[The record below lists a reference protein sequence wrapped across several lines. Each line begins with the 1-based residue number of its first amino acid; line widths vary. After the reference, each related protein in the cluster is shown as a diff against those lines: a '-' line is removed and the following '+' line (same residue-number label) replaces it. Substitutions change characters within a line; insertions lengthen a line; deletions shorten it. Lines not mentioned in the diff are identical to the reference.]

1 MKNRSLK
8 MTMKFAVLGYIVLL
22 ASCASYSDPPQPTEE
37 QTAELTSA
45 TEFLRGKFDVVDS
58 RKDDFQGTTQ
68 VNVGRWEKGV
78 AVTLKNQKGGMWVIE
93 GSKCSGHYSTKNAS
107 ASLRCDVAQ
116 DGGVYWF
123 MLSRR
128 EADDVVTSQGWFA
141 PKPMIVPGES
151 YLLQL
156 FKHGGRDNSYVLKKQ

>member
-1 MKNRSLK
+1 MKQRSFK
-8 MTMKFAVLGYIVLL
+8 MATKLAVLGYTVLL
-22 ASCASYSDPPQPTEE
+22 ASCASHTDPRTPE
-37 QTAELTSA
+37 QQEAEFASA
-45 TEFLRGKFDVVDS
+45 TDVLRGKFDVLDS

-78 AVTLKNQKGGMWVIE
+78 AVTLKNQKGGFWVIE
-93 GSKCSGHYSTKNAS
+93 GSKCSGNYSTKTAY
-107 ASLRCDVAQ
+107 ASLRCDVAET
-116 DGGVYWF
+116 GGVYWF

-141 PKPMIVPGES
+141 PKPMVVPGES

-156 FKHGGRDNSYVLKKQ
+156 FKHGGRENSYVLKKQ